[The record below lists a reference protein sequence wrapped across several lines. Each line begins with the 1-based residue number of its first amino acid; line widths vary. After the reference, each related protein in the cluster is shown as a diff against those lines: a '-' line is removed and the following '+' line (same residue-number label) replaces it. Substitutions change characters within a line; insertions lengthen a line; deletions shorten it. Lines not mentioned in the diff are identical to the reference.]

1 MNLFTS
7 NPVKV
12 RAVYSTVKVRRRI
25 LFIVQSIGG
34 CMKSF
39 FKRALRTLFVL
50 TAISAVLC
58 TVISCEQPKS
68 SSTAVYQN
76 DSAVWKAIIQQ
87 HFSSLDGNVYKSTYG
102 DWVKFFI
109 VDGELKMFK
118 GSCSYDNSSKA
129 TYKISAEEAKA
140 KTFDQ
145 LCNEDTDG
153 HFGTYV
159 ALEISDATPN
169 NGKMLLLKSG
179 QHLNYSDGN
188 CYENSSVK
196 GNVQHK
202 DCFIPTYISIS
213 GNTIIW
219 LEYYSTAVYNEGAA
233 GTACFAN
240 YSTALNYLPYS
251 KGSWYITEYSK
262 NASSNLQYWTLVE

>member
-12 RAVYSTVKVRRRI
+12 RAVYSTVKVRRGI

-39 FKRALRTLFVL
+39 FKRALRTLFIL

-58 TVISCEQPKS
+58 TVISCEQPGS
-68 SSTAVYQN
+68 SSAVLYQN
-76 DSAVWKAIIQQ
+76 TNLGWKIVIKENFSA
-87 HFSSLDGNVYKSTYG
+87 LDGNVYKSSYG

-109 VDGELKMFK
+109 EDGELKMFK
-118 GSCSYDNSSKA
+118 GSCSYGNSSKA
-129 TYKISAEEAKA
+129 TYKISAEEAKS
-140 KTFDQ
+140 KTFTQ
-145 LCNEDTDG
+145 LCKEDPDG

-179 QHLNYSDGN
+179 RHSNYSDGN

-196 GNVQHK
+196 GTEQHK

-219 LEYYSTAVYNEGAA
+219 LEYYSTAVHNEGAA
-233 GTACFAN
+233 ETACFAK

-251 KGSWYITEYSK
+251 KGSWTNAEYAK
-262 NASSNLQYWTLVE
+262 KANANVSLWTLVE

>member
-1 MNLFTS
+1 
-7 NPVKV
+7 
-12 RAVYSTVKVRRRI
+12 
-25 LFIVQSIGG
+25 
-34 CMKSF
+34 MKSF
-39 FKRALRTLFVL
+39 FKRALRTLFIL

-58 TVISCEQPKS
+58 TVISCELPKS

-109 VDGELKMFK
+109 EDGELKMFK
-118 GSCSYDNSSKA
+118 GSGTYGESFNA
-129 TYKISAEEAKA
+129 TISAEDART
-140 KTFDQ
+140 KTFTE
-145 LCNEDTDG
+145 LCSEDKDG

-179 QHLNYSDGN
+179 QHSNYFDGY

-196 GNVQHK
+196 GNEQHK

-219 LEYYSTAVYNEGAA
+219 LEYNSEAVHNEGAA

-251 KGSWYITEYSK
+251 KGSWFITEYSK

>member
-1 MNLFTS
+1 
-7 NPVKV
+7 
-12 RAVYSTVKVRRRI
+12 
-25 LFIVQSIGG
+25 
-34 CMKSF
+34 MKSF
-39 FKRALRTLFVL
+39 FKRTLRILFVL
-50 TAISAVLC
+50 TVASVALC
-58 TVISCEQPKS
+58 TVISCEQPS
-68 SSTAVYQN
+68 GSSTVLYQN
-76 DSAVWKAIIQQ
+76 TSLNWKTVIKENFSA
-87 HFSSLDGNVYKSTYG
+87 LDGNVYKSSYG

-109 VDGELKMFK
+109 EDGELKMFK
-118 GSCSYDNSSKA
+118 GSCTYDASYNA
-129 TYKISAEEAKA
+129 TYKISAEAAKS
-140 KTFDQ
+140 KTFTE
-145 LCNEDTDG
+145 LCSEDKDG

-179 QHLNYSDGN
+179 QHSNYSDGN

-196 GNVQHK
+196 ENKQHK

-219 LEYYSTAVYNEGAA
+219 LEYYSTTVYNEGAT

-251 KGSWYITEYSK
+251 KGSWTITEYSK

>member
-12 RAVYSTVKVRRRI
+12 RAVYSTVKVRRGI

-39 FKRALRTLFVL
+39 FKRALRTLFIL

-58 TVISCEQPKS
+58 TVISCEQPGS
-68 SSTAVYQN
+68 SSAVLYQN
-76 DSAVWKAIIQQ
+76 TNLLWKNVIKENFSA
-87 HFSSLDGNVYKSTYG
+87 LDGNVYKASYG

-109 VDGELKMFK
+109 EDGELKMFR
-118 GSCSYDNSSKA
+118 SSYP
-129 TYKISAEEAKA
+129 YMISAEDART
-140 KTFDQ
+140 KTFTE
-145 LCNEDTDG
+145 LCSEDKDG

-179 QHLNYSDGN
+179 QHSNYSDGN

-196 GNVQHK
+196 GNEQHK

-219 LEYYSTAVYNEGAA
+219 LEYWSTTVYNEGAA

-251 KGSWYITEYSK
+251 KGSWDITEYSK

>member
-1 MNLFTS
+1 
-7 NPVKV
+7 
-12 RAVYSTVKVRRRI
+12 
-25 LFIVQSIGG
+25 
-34 CMKSF
+34 MKSF
-39 FKRALRTLFVL
+39 FKRALRTLFIL

-58 TVISCEQPKS
+58 TVISCEQPSS
-68 SSTAVYQN
+68 SSTVLYQN
-76 DSAVWKAIIQQ
+76 TNLLWKNVIKENFSA
-87 HFSSLDGNVYKSTYG
+87 LDGNVYKASFG

-109 VDGELKMFK
+109 EDGELKMFK

-129 TYKISAEEAKA
+129 TYKISAEEAKS

-145 LCNEDTDG
+145 LCKEDPYG

-169 NGKMLLLKSG
+169 NGKMLLLKSDN
-179 QHLNYSDGN
+179 HINYGAGY
-188 CYENSSVK
+188 CYENPAI
-196 GNVQHK
+196 GTEAHH
-202 DCFIPTYISIS
+202 DCYIPTYISIS
-213 GNTIIW
+213 ESSILW
-219 LEYYSTAVYNEGAA
+219 MEYYSTEIYNDGAK

-251 KGSWYITEYSK
+251 KGSWHITEYSK

>member
-1 MNLFTS
+1 
-7 NPVKV
+7 
-12 RAVYSTVKVRRRI
+12 
-25 LFIVQSIGG
+25 
-34 CMKSF
+34 MKSF
-39 FKRALRTLFVL
+39 FKRALRTLFIL

-58 TVISCEQPKS
+58 TVISCEQPGS
-68 SSTAVYQN
+68 SSAVLYQN
-76 DSAVWKAIIQQ
+76 TNLNWKTVVKGN
-87 HFSSLDGNVYKSTYG
+87 FSVLDGNVYKSSFG

-109 VDGELKMFK
+109 EDGELKMFK
-118 GSCSYDNSSKA
+118 PSAGDNWQPV
-129 TYKISAEEAKA
+129 ISAEAA
-140 KTFDQ
+140 KTKTFTE
-145 LCNEDTDG
+145 LCSEDKDG
-153 HFGTYV
+153 HFGTYA

-196 GNVQHK
+196 GNEQHK

-233 GTACFAN
+233 ETACFAN

-251 KGSWYITEYSK
+251 KGSWDNTEYSK

>member
-12 RAVYSTVKVRRRI
+12 RAVYSTVKVRRGI

-39 FKRALRTLFVL
+39 FKRALRTLFIL

-58 TVISCEQPKS
+58 TVISCEQPGS
-68 SSTAVYQN
+68 SSAVLYQN
-76 DSAVWKAIIQQ
+76 TNLIWKTVIKENFSA
-87 HFSSLDGNVYKSTYG
+87 LDGNVYKASYG

-109 VDGELKMFK
+109 EDDELKMFK
-118 GSCSYDNSSKA
+118 GSYTPGSNAICTIRVEDA
-129 TYKISAEEAKA
+129 RE
-140 KTFDQ
+140 KTFTE
-145 LCNEDTDG
+145 LCKEDKKG
-153 HFGTYV
+153 QFGTYV
-159 ALEISDATPN
+159 ALEISDETPN

-179 QHLNYSDGN
+179 QHSNYSDGY

-202 DCFIPTYISIS
+202 DCYIPTYISIS

-219 LEYYSTAVYNEGAA
+219 LEYYSEAVYNDGAK

>member
-1 MNLFTS
+1 
-7 NPVKV
+7 
-12 RAVYSTVKVRRRI
+12 
-25 LFIVQSIGG
+25 
-34 CMKSF
+34 MKSF

-50 TAISAVLC
+50 TAASAVLC
-58 TVISCEQPKS
+58 TVISCEQPDS
-68 SSTAVYQN
+68 SSTVLYQN
-76 DSAVWKAIIQQ
+76 TNLIWKTVIKENFSA
-87 HFSSLDGNVYKSTYG
+87 LDGNVYKSSYG

-109 VDGELKMFK
+109 ENGELKMFK
-118 GSCSYDNSSKA
+118 GSCTYDNNYNA
-129 TYKISAEEAKA
+129 TYKISAEDAKS
-140 KTFDQ
+140 KTFDE
-145 LCNEDTDG
+145 LCSEDTAG

-179 QHLNYSDGN
+179 QHLNYSDDN

-196 GNVQHK
+196 GGEQHK

-219 LEYYSTAVYNEGAA
+219 LEYWSTAVGAA

-251 KGSWYITEYSK
+251 KGSWYNTEYSK

>member
-1 MNLFTS
+1 
-7 NPVKV
+7 
-12 RAVYSTVKVRRRI
+12 
-25 LFIVQSIGG
+25 
-34 CMKSF
+34 MKSF
-39 FKRALRTLFVL
+39 FKRALRSLFVL
-50 TAISAVLC
+50 TVASVILC
-58 TVISCEQPKS
+58 TVISCELPSS
-68 SSTAVYQN
+68 SSTVLYQN
-76 DSAVWKAIIQQ
+76 TNLSWKTVIKENFSA
-87 HFSSLDGNVYKSTYG
+87 LDGNVYKSSHG

-109 VDGELKMFK
+109 EDDELKMFK
-118 GSCSYDNSSKA
+118 GSCTYSNGNA
-129 TYKISAEEAKA
+129 TYTISAEDART
-140 KTFDQ
+140 KTFTE
-145 LCNEDTDG
+145 LCSEDKDG

-251 KGSWYITEYSK
+251 KGSWSITEYSK

>member
-1 MNLFTS
+1 
-7 NPVKV
+7 
-12 RAVYSTVKVRRRI
+12 
-25 LFIVQSIGG
+25 
-34 CMKSF
+34 MKSF

-87 HFSSLDGNVYKSTYG
+87 HFSSLDGNVYKASYG

-129 TYKISAEEAKA
+129 TYKISAEGA
-140 KTFDQ
+140 KTKTFTQ
-145 LCNEDTDG
+145 LCKEDPDG

-169 NGKMLLLKSG
+169 NGKMLLLKSDN
-179 QHLNYSDGN
+179 HINYGAGY
-188 CYENSSVK
+188 CYENPAI
-196 GNVQHK
+196 GTEAHH
-202 DCFIPTYISIS
+202 DCYIPTYISIS
-213 GNTIIW
+213 ESSILW
-219 LEYYSTAVYNEGAA
+219 MEYYSTEIYNDGATGTA
-233 GTACFAN
+233 CTACFAN

-251 KGSWYITEYSK
+251 KGSWFITEYSK

>member
-58 TVISCEQPKS
+58 TVISCEQPGS
-68 SSTAVYQN
+68 SSAVLYQN
-76 DSAVWKAIIQQ
+76 TNLIWKNVIKENFSA
-87 HFSSLDGNVYKSTYG
+87 LDGNVYKASYG

-109 VDGELKMFK
+109 EDGELKMFK
-118 GSCSYDNSSKA
+118 GSGTYGESFNA
-129 TYKISAEEAKA
+129 TISAEDART
-140 KTFDQ
+140 KTFTE
-145 LCNEDTDG
+145 LCSEDKDG

-179 QHLNYSDGN
+179 QHSNYFDGY

-196 GNVQHK
+196 GNEQHK

-219 LEYYSTAVYNEGAA
+219 LEYNSEAVHNEGAA

-251 KGSWYITEYSK
+251 KGSWFITEYSK

>member
-1 MNLFTS
+1 
-7 NPVKV
+7 
-12 RAVYSTVKVRRRI
+12 
-25 LFIVQSIGG
+25 
-34 CMKSF
+34 MKSF
-39 FKRALRTLFVL
+39 FKRALRTLFIL

-58 TVISCEQPKS
+58 TVISCEQPGS
-68 SSTAVYQN
+68 SSAVLYQN
-76 DSAVWKAIIQQ
+76 TNLIWKTVIKENFSA
-87 HFSSLDGNVYKSTYG
+87 LDGNVYKSSYG

-109 VDGELKMFK
+109 EDGELKMFSSYMIPAEDAK
-118 GSCSYDNSSKA
+118 EKSFDALCS
-129 TYKISAEEAKA
+129 
-140 KTFDQ
+140 
-145 LCNEDTDG
+145 EDKSGD
-153 HFGTYV
+153 FGTYV

-179 QHLNYSDGN
+179 RHSNWYDGY
-188 CYENSSVK
+188 CYEKPSVK
-196 GNVQHK
+196 GQEPHK

-219 LEYYSTAVYNEGAA
+219 LRYNSQEIYNEDFVYENNIPA

-251 KGSWYITEYSK
+251 KGSWHITEYSK

>member
-12 RAVYSTVKVRRRI
+12 RAVYSTVKVRRGI

-39 FKRALRTLFVL
+39 FKRALRTLFIL

-58 TVISCEQPKS
+58 TVISCEQPGS
-68 SSTAVYQN
+68 SSAVLYQN
-76 DSAVWKAIIQQ
+76 TNLIWKNVIKENFSA
-87 HFSSLDGNVYKSTYG
+87 LDGNVYKASYG

-109 VDGELKMFK
+109 EDGELKMF
-118 GSCSYDNSSKA
+118 NPSKDINWQPV
-129 TYKISAEEAKA
+129 ISAEAA
-140 KTFDQ
+140 KTLTYNE
-145 LCNEDTDG
+145 LCENDKKG
-153 HFGTYV
+153 HRGTFV
-159 ALEISDATPN
+159 ALGISDETPN
-169 NGKMLLLKSG
+169 NGKMLLLKSDN
-179 QHLNYSDGN
+179 HINYGAGY
-188 CYENSSVK
+188 CYENPAI
-196 GNVQHK
+196 GTDAHH

-219 LEYYSTAVYNEGAA
+219 LEYYSTAVHNEGAE

-251 KGSWYITEYSK
+251 KGSWYTTEYSK

>member
-1 MNLFTS
+1 
-7 NPVKV
+7 
-12 RAVYSTVKVRRRI
+12 
-25 LFIVQSIGG
+25 
-34 CMKSF
+34 MKSF
-39 FKRALRTLFVL
+39 FKRALRTLFIL
-50 TAISAVLC
+50 TVASVILC
-58 TVISCEQPKS
+58 TVISCEQPGS
-68 SSTAVYQN
+68 SSAVLYQN
-76 DSAVWKAIIQQ
+76 TNLIWKNVIKENFSA
-87 HFSSLDGNVYKSTYG
+87 LDGNVYKASFG

-109 VDGELKMFK
+109 EDGELKMFK
-118 GSCSYDNSSKA
+118 PSEGDNWQPVN
-129 TYKISAEEAKA
+129 SAEAAKT
-140 KTFDQ
+140 KTFDA
-145 LCNEDTDG
+145 LCNEDGAG

-179 QHLNYSDGN
+179 QHSNYSDGN

-196 GNVQHK
+196 RNEQHK

-251 KGSWYITEYSK
+251 KGSWSITEYSK

>member
-1 MNLFTS
+1 
-7 NPVKV
+7 
-12 RAVYSTVKVRRRI
+12 
-25 LFIVQSIGG
+25 
-34 CMKSF
+34 MKSF

-50 TAISAVLC
+50 TVASVILC
-58 TVISCEQPKS
+58 TVISCELPSS
-68 SSTAVYQN
+68 SSTFLYQN
-76 DSAVWKAIIQQ
+76 TDLNWKTVVKGN
-87 HFSSLDGNVYKSTYG
+87 FSVLDGNVYKSSFG

-109 VDGELKMFK
+109 EDGELKMFK
-118 GSCSYDNSSKA
+118 PSEGDNWQPV
-129 TYKISAEEAKA
+129 ISAEAAKT
-140 KTFDQ
+140 KTFDA
-145 LCNEDTDG
+145 LCNEDGAG

-179 QHLNYSDGN
+179 QHSNWFDGY
-188 CYENSSVK
+188 CYENPSVK
-196 GNVQHK
+196 GQEPHK

-219 LEYYSTAVYNEGAA
+219 LEYNSKAVYNEGAA

-251 KGSWYITEYSK
+251 KGSWTNAEYAK
-262 NASSNLQYWTLVE
+262 KANANVSLWTLVE